1 MHQELP
7 LFVPPQVPVTTS
19 MSSVSPQ
26 RRMNGDAASPLPYSN
41 QRTFIYNQPI
51 PSPQSYSRLEQQYT
65 PNGSYTGG
73 YGIYA
78 QQNGHQARGR
88 GTVNYLPPRQST
100 GGIIPT
106 PEPTVGSVISD
117 EDVALQLMRLGD
129 ASNFSHGRT
138 STSTADDA
146 LSGKADAASSMEESE
161 EEEEVV
167 LPPPAKQSSR
177 TEHSAGPRRKKQRM
191 EEDNLRSDSV
201 ESSGDDYNDESFKG
215 ESDDI
220 VPERAAGATDHRRH
234 SKSCKP
240 ANKPRGSLSAS
251 SVSGSIHS
259 AKVRPPVSINSKAK
273 TSSKTP
279 ISPASLPSVSRKAS
293 LASTANHLG
302 PDEEDL
308 SSKPRCQRCRKSKKG
323 CDRQRPC
330 GRCKDA
336 GIGAEGCVSE
346 DEGNGRRGRYGRH
359 MGVSIKKDGSEV
371 AEDED
376 EVSAPVFH
384 GQFLAPSLPSGQGK
398 KRKR

>member
-1 MHQELP
+1 M
-7 LFVPPQVPVTTS
+7 PPQVPITTS
-19 MSSVSPQ
+19 LSSVSPQ
-26 RRMNGDAASPLPYSN
+26 RRVNGDAASPLPYSN
-41 QRTFIYNQPI
+41 QRTFIYNQPMA
-51 PSPQSYSRLEQQYT
+51 SPQSHSRLEQQYT
-65 PNGSYTGG
+65 PNGSYVGS
-73 YGIYA
+73 YGINT
-78 QQNGHQARGR
+78 QQNGHQLRGR

-100 GGIIPT
+100 GGILPT

-146 LSGKADAASSMEESE
+146 LSGKADAASSGEESE
-161 EEEEVV
+161 DEDEVV

-177 TEHSAGPRRKKQRM
+177 TDHSDGPRRKKQRI

-220 VPERAAGATDHRRH
+220 VPDRATSATDHRRN
-234 SKSCKP
+234 SKSLKP
-240 ANKPRGSLSAS
+240 TNRPRGSVSTS
-251 SVSGSIHS
+251 SISGSVHS
-259 AKVRPPVSINSKAK
+259 GKARPSVNINSKVK

-359 MGVSIKKDGSEV
+359 MGVSIKKDGNEAADDDDEV
-371 AEDED
+371 A
-376 EVSAPVFH
+376 APVFH
-384 GQFLAPSLPSGQGK
+384 GQFLAPALPSGQGK